1 MRKGMTLEFKVT
13 QQEITRLDSQK
24 VYEKTKG
31 YLYAHFV
38 FSDDWEGYLKTV
50 KFSNLLDNSY
60 IGVTLASDNTCMV
73 PYTLILYPGVTFC
86 IEGTSHGDIITT
98 NDFVFDVDESNSTV
112 PEVPTDNYVEITSN
126 DFTIKDDKIVFSN
139 YIANEIMNMNKR
151 IKADYSFVEDSIPQG
166 KFIAVLTPRA
176 IIDYSSFQEG
186 LRVYEYSTTNWL
198 LDKYRTTYV
207 EFFFDKNTEQLYLL
221 SNNPTTTEDH
231 IVGFDTSWDDR
242 ITLTSNSD
250 MCTSTINPLRIND
263 LSTTSIRNQPNLL
276 FTANDKDE
284 LERVEFKRDGYSS
297 DFTYTIPK
305 GAKHYVVNELPTT
318 TDIDKT
324 GNYYVMTESVDGR
337 EYQSTDIHNL
347 TPTEYPSSNNGALRQ
362 DATVNSDWVK
372 LNATTVS
379 TDDYMGDI
387 AIKFNIP
394 CTVTLSVN
402 PRQTRLAFMYIDVNG
417 VNVKLVNAGETYTY
431 TRVFGVNET
440 LCVRGESS
448 STNQFYYKL
457 AIQPYTIDG
466 KIPLSSNVEE
476 YINYENMWF
485 KNGGGSTVVANP
497 TLSGDEATLDGL
509 EVDGTKY
516 KVGGGSGT
524 ITLDAIVDKNGNNR
538 FVEGSVTPASIT
550 GITINYK
557 KWSLSGSHLMIVLVG
572 TVSSN
577 LTDYTT
583 LASVTFPAY
592 IQSKIHPLGKSAQL
606 VSVTKGF
613 LIKNTEYIATE
624 YNFNLKKISNE
635 FRIAPEQAITIS
647 GTYNFRIQFDL
658 LIDTD

>member
-151 IKADYSFVEDSIPQG
+151 IKADYSFVEDNISQG
-166 KFIAVLTPRA
+166 QFIAVLAPRA
-176 IIDYSSFQEG
+176 IIDYSSIQEG

-198 LDKYRTTYV
+198 RDTYRTTYV
-207 EFFFDKNTEQLYLL
+207 EFFFDKNTEQLYVDKHH
-221 SNNPTTTEDH
+221 PTIKEDH
-231 IVGFDTSWDDR
+231 LVGFDTSWDDR

-263 LSTTSIRNQPNLL
+263 LSTTSIRNQPNLV
-276 FTANDKDE
+276 FNANDKKE
-284 LERVEFKRDGYSS
+284 LESVEFKQDGYSA
-297 DFTYTIPK
+297 DFTYTVPK

-318 TDIDKT
+318 DIDTT

-337 EYQSTDIHNL
+337 DYLSTDIHNL
-347 TPTEYPSSNNGALRQ
+347 TTTEYPSSNTGALRQ
-362 DATVNSDWVK
+362 NATVSNNDWVK
-372 LNATTVS
+372 LDTQKAS
-379 TDDYMGDI
+379 DGDYYGDI
-387 AIKFNIP
+387 AIKFKITCNV
-394 CTVTLSVN
+394 TVTIN
-402 PRQTRLAFMYIDVNG
+402 PKQPYGTSMYIYVNG
-417 VNVKLVNAGETYTY
+417 KNVQGASTGQTYEY
-431 TRVFGVNET
+431 TRVFTPGEI
-440 LCVRGESS
+440 LCVWGKGP
-448 STNQFYYKL
+448 STNQLRYKL
-457 AIQPYTIDG
+457 KIQPYTIDG
-466 KIPLSSNVEE
+466 KIPLSTKVDE
-476 YINYENMWF
+476 YINFENLWF
-485 KNGGGSTVVANP
+485 KNGGGSTVIANP

-516 KVGGGSGT
+516 KVGGGSE
-524 ITLDAIVDKNGNNR
+524 V
-538 FVEGSVTPASIT
+538 
-550 GITINYK
+550 
-557 KWSLSGSHLMIVLVG
+557 HLYRHV
-572 TVSSN
+572 
-577 LTDYTT
+577 
-583 LASVTFPAY
+583 
-592 IQSKIHPLGKSAQL
+592 IQ
-606 VSVTKGF
+606 
-613 LIKNTEYIATE
+613 
-624 YNFNLKKISNE
+624 
-635 FRIAPEQAITIS
+635 IS
-647 GTYNFRIQFDL
+647 GTVRGSVLIENDTNTPFTFSTLVEFLVAGDFINFRKLYPFAAVGSSGANKFYSIGL
-658 LIDTD
+658 YTVSGSSTIWSINSASGNTIDIKDINEDKITQIF